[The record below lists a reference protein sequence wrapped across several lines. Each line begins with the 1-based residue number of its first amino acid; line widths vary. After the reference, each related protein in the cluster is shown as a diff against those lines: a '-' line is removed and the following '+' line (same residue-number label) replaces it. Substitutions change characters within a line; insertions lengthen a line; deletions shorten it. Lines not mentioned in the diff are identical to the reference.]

1 MEKKRLKRDLPFGK
15 NNFTEEGTV
24 IRFSGITF
32 SIDRGNAFYEDGSTS
47 HNGIYTFDEPEAK
60 ILEKIW
66 GDSDWFEDATLSHV
80 DIVIYGNNKIILEFD
95 ELDAEDVENLARSIN
110 HYFHS
115 IMGKE
120 KENYVW
126 DELAGFTTTLVKKN
140 S

>member
-24 IRFSGITF
+24 IRFSGTTF
-32 SIDRGNAFYEDGSTS
+32 SIDRGNAFYKDGSTS
-47 HNGIYTFDEPEAK
+47 HNGAYTFNESEAK

-66 GDSDWFEDATLSHV
+66 DDPDWFEDATLSHI
-80 DIVIYGNNKIILEFD
+80 DIIICENDKIILKFD
-95 ELDAEDVENLARSIN
+95 ELDAEDAENLAKSIN

-120 KENYVW
+120 EESYAW
-126 DELAGFTTTLVKKN
+126 DKLAGFTTTLIRK